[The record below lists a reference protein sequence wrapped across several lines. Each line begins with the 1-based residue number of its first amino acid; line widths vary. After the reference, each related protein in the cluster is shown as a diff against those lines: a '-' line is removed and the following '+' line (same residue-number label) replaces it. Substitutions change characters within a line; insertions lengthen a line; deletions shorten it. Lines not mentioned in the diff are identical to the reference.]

1 VPVDQYL
8 FDEES
13 FDALD
18 RAGVAWRDVHSALYG
33 EHPQI
38 RRPVGSEGLLLVVR
52 TGGTW
57 FVVGFVEQ
65 RDGAWLLT
73 DARQVSDIE
82 SAALDRMFR
91 GGSR

>member
-1 VPVDQYL
+1 MDQYL

-18 RAGVAWRDVHSALYG
+18 RAGVAWRDLHSALHG
-33 EHPQI
+33 EHPRI

-52 TGGTW
+52 TGGGSW
-57 FVVGFVEQ
+57 LVVGFVEQ
-65 RDGAWLLT
+65 CDGAWLLT
-73 DARQVSDIE
+73 DVRHVSEDE
-82 SAALDRMFR
+82 AAALDRMFR